1 MTFFERYEQLC
12 TEKGTKPQNAE
23 MIKIAGVSSGA
34 ISGWKKGSL
43 PKGDVLC
50 RLAKFFDVTTDYL
63 LGLNELRNSYYTNN
77 INDSSVI
84 QGNSSVAVNGSV
96 FNSSS
101 ISTSLPINEN
111 KQLSKEETEILNI
124 YRSLNIRDK
133 STFLNFILNM
143 EDKATKE

>member
-50 RLAKFFDVTTDYL
+50 RLAKFFNVTTDYL
-63 LGLNELRNSYYTNN
+63 LGLNELRNPYYTNN

-84 QGNSSVAVNGSV
+84 QSNSSVAVTGSIL
-96 FNSSS
+96 NSGS
-101 ISTSLPINEN
+101 ISTSIPTNEE
-111 KQLSKEETEILNI
+111 KQLSKEETEILNV
-124 YRSLNIRDK
+124 YRSLEARDRTK
-133 STFLNFILNM
+133 FMNFVFDI
-143 EDKATKE
+143 EDKATKA